1 MLPQDPFI
9 LLSFVNTRLRDGE
22 NDLDELCGDLGV
34 RREELERT
42 LAEIGYRYDA
52 EKNSFK

>member
-22 NDLDELCGDLGV
+22 NDLDELCVALGV
-34 RREELERT
+34 SREELERT